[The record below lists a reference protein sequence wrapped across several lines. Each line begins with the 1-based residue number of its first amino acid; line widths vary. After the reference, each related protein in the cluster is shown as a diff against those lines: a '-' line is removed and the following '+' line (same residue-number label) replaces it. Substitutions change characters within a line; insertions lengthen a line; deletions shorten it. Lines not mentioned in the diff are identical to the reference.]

1 MIFCFKWGSL
11 MQWLMLLLV
20 VGRGQRF
27 QLWNQSRTKCKIRD
41 VTMDVQWLWPFPG
54 SRRSIALDALCL
66 WSFFISEWICTA
78 VDLNLLLCRYSPFLM
93 ACFNPETEE
102 YQSVCRVMSGFSDS
116 FYIEVKVVLTYP
128 LKYSGHANYVSTV
141 EDAEPSGLCQLT
153 LKYPK
158 HFV

>member
-1 MIFCFKWGSL
+1 
-11 MQWLMLLLV
+11 
-20 VGRGQRF
+20 
-27 QLWNQSRTKCKIRD
+27 
-41 VTMDVQWLWPFPG
+41 
-54 SRRSIALDALCL
+54 
-66 WSFFISEWICTA
+66 
-78 VDLNLLLCRYSPFLM
+78 M

-141 EDAEPSGLCQLT
+141 EDAEPCGLCQLT
-153 LKYPK
+153 LKFPK